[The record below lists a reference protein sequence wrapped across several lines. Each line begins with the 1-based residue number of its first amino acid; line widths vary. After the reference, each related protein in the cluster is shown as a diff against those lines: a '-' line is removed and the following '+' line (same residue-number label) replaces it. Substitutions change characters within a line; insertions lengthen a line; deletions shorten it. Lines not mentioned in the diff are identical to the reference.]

1 MKERGLG
8 MKKRKTQMKNN
19 IDKSPTL
26 KDSLNDDLLS
36 KLQETK
42 KTLVDQEQKRIDTEK
57 QKKEEARKLREK
69 NKSFEELFE
78 ESSMNWQDY
87 KK

>member
-1 MKERGLG
+1 
-8 MKKRKTQMKNN
+8 MKKRKKPIQKN
-19 IDKSPTL
+19 DDRKATL
-26 KDSLNDDLLS
+26 KDSLDSDLLS
-36 KLQETK
+36 KLQATK
-42 KTLVDQEQKRIDTEK
+42 KALVDQEHVRREEEQK
-57 QKKEEARKLREK
+57 KKEEERRIREK

>member
-1 MKERGLG
+1 
-8 MKKRKTQMKNN
+8 MKKRKTPVKNN
-19 IDKSPTL
+19 IERSPTL
-26 KDSLNDDLLS
+26 KDSLNADLLA

-42 KTLVDQEQKRIDTEK
+42 KSLVDQEHQQMEIEK
-57 QKKEEARKLREK
+57 QKKEDARKLREK

-78 ESSMNWQDY
+78 ESSMNWQEY

>member
-1 MKERGLG
+1 MKERGFG
-8 MKKRKTQMKNN
+8 MKKRKTQIKNN

-26 KDSLNDDLLS
+26 KDSLNADLLS

-69 NKSFEELFE
+69 TNRLKSCL
-78 ESSMNWQDY
+78 
-87 KK
+87 KKAR